1 MALAKTW
8 SAAEWVERFGPDRK
22 TTAVTIGNFD
32 GVHIGHR
39 EILNRVIANA
49 GGNGRMSAVLT
60 FFPHPAQ
67 VLRPAAAPTLL
78 ETIDERLM
86 RLGQAGIDA
95 AFIVRFNRELAALSP
110 QEFAESFLAETMR
123 TAVVFVGQN
132 FRFGHRQAGD
142 VHMLGQLGLQL
153 GFKVEIVPPVYQEV
167 EGERLIVSSSAI
179 RAAVREGRMEDAER
193 MLGRLLALEGEIRT
207 GTGLGRKLV
216 VPTLNLSTEQETL
229 PKLGVYATETT
240 VAGANYNSI
249 TNVGM
254 RPTFDGQKLAIETH
268 LFGFSET
275 VTSGPMTIRFRTRIR
290 DERKFSSPEELKQQ
304 ILRDIEAAKEY
315 LAASREMKKEEDFKR

>member
-8 SAAEWVERFGPDRK
+8 SAAEWAERFGAERK
-22 TTAVTIGNFD
+22 PTTVTIGNFD

-39 EILNRVIANA
+39 EILNRVNANA
-49 GGNGRMSAVLT
+49 RANDRMSAVLT
-60 FFPHPAQ
+60 FYPHPAQ

-78 ETIDERLM
+78 ETIDQRLM

-95 AFIVRFNRELAALSP
+95 ALVVRFNRELAALSP
-110 QEFAESFLAETMR
+110 EEFAESFLAETMR
-123 TAVVFVGQN
+123 AAVIFVGQN

-142 VHMLGQLGLQL
+142 VHMLGQLGMQL
-153 GFKVEIVPPVYQEV
+153 GFSVEIVPPVYQEI
-167 EGERLIVSSSAI
+167 EGERLIVSSSAV
-179 RAAVREGRMEDAER
+179 RAAVREGRMEDAEA
-193 MLGRLLALEGEIRT
+193 MLGRPFALEGEIRT
-207 GTGLGRKLV
+207 GTGVGRKLV

-240 VAGANYNSI
+240 VGGANYNSV

-254 RPTFDGQKLAIETH
+254 RPTFDGVKLAIETH

-275 VTSGPMTIRFRTRIR
+275 LTSGPMTVRFRTRIR
-290 DERKFSSPEELKQQ
+290 DEKKFPGPEELKQQ

-315 LAASREMKKEEDFKR
+315 LAASRVS